1 MSLQRKYLKV
11 LSELIPSGAI
21 GVSLLLGAA
30 APGEATHHAGEAR
43 SAAADVSTVSERLA
57 AIRGAVSDITGAAA
71 EPQGEEQQPPGGIG
85 GVMADGAI
93 DATAGAMAAGTIGGA
108 IGE

>member
-43 SAAADVSTVSERLA
+43 SAAVGVSTVSERLA

-71 EPQGEEQQPPGGIG
+71 EPQGEEQQLAWGNWWRNGGWGNWRNGWRNG
-85 GVMADGAI
+85 GWHNWWRNW
-93 DATAGAMAAGTIGGA
+93 
-108 IGE
+108 